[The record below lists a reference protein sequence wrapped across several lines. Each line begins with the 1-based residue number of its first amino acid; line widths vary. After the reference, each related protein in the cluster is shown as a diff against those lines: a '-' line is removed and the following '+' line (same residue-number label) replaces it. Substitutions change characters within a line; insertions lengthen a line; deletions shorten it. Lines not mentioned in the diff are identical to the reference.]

1 VINKEVER
9 ALTAKLAK
17 LGDTPDAVAATL
29 LAEGCRGKPAQSAR
43 CPVARY
49 LQKLGWSEVSVGL
62 RDASIFD
69 DGINEIGVNEI
80 ATPRFSRAVA
90 EFIFG
95 FDADEYPG
103 LYEPDPEAA
112 TDERA

>member
-17 LGDTPDAVAATL
+17 LGDIPDAVAATL
-29 LAEGCRGKPAQSAR
+29 LAEGCQGKPAQSAR

-49 LQKLGWSEVSVGL
+49 LQKLGWSEVSVGT
-62 RDASIFD
+62 RDASVYD
-69 DGINEIGVNEI
+69 DESNEI
-80 ATPRFSRAVA
+80 ARPQFSRAIT
-90 EFIFG
+90 EFIFR

-103 LYEPDPEAA
+103 LYEPEPEAA